1 MILVIGVINYIVT
14 FYMANS
20 ISEISIM
27 HLSALFV
34 KDLIASATV
43 SAVICFSSHL
53 NTTWSLS

>member
-1 MILVIGVINYIVT
+1 MSHNKKKMILVIRVINYIVT

-20 ISEISIM
+20 ISEIYKM

-43 SAVICFSSHL
+43 
-53 NTTWSLS
+53 